1 MNIYLESVNLDE
13 IRNAAAAGLADGVAF
28 SQTASSADDAIDAN
42 TRERLEE
49 ISREFAFP
57 ICVPVG
63 AVTSGDIYTEAR
75 ELAKVSDH
83 VVVQIPLVEDSLVP
97 MCRLTAEGVVV
108 CATFVFSPAQAILAA
123 KAGAA
128 AVRVDLDDLNSYG
141 QASARALAEIKSVLE
156 AGDEECDVMAASP
169 RSAVDFAECVLAG
182 ADIVCV
188 TPDTLRNLVVHPLS
202 DRGIDKF
209 LSQLAK
215 RPKSRTST

>member
-1 MNIYLESVNLDE
+1 MNIYLESVSVDE

-28 SQTASSADDAIDAN
+28 SHAAFGANAFDAS

-63 AVTSGDIYTEAR
+63 AVTSDDIYTEAR

-97 MCRLTAEGVVV
+97 MTRLTAEGGMV
-108 CATFVFSPAQAILAA
+108 CATFVFSAAQAIIPA

-128 AVRVDLDDLNSYG
+128 AVRIPLGGLEGYG
-141 QASARALAEIKSVLE
+141 QPGTRASAEIKNGL
-156 AGDEECDVMAASP
+156 
-169 RSAVDFAECVLAG
+169 
-182 ADIVCV
+182 
-188 TPDTLRNLVVHPLS
+188 LS
-202 DRGIDKF
+202 RR
-209 LSQLAK
+209 A
-215 RPKSRTST
+215 

>member
-1 MNIYLESVNLDE
+1 MNIYLESVDLDE

-28 SQTASSADDAIDAN
+28 SHTASSADAGDAN

-97 MCRLTAEGVVV
+97 MSRLTAEGVVV
-108 CATFVFSPAQAILAA
+108 CATFVFSAAQAIIAA

-128 AVRVDLDDLNSYG
+128 AVRVTLDDLESYS
-141 QASARALAEIKSVLE
+141 QAGTRTLAEIKNAIE
-156 AGDEECDVMAASP
+156 AGEQECDVMAASL
-169 RSAVDFAECVLAG
+169 RSSLQFAECALAG
-182 ADIVCV
+182 ADIVCL
-188 TPDTLRNLVVHPLS
+188 TPESLRNLVVHPLS

-209 LSQLAK
+209 LSQLAR
-215 RPKSRTST
+215 RPKSRTPT

>member
-1 MNIYLESVNLDE
+1 MNIYLESVNLYD

-28 SQTASSADDAIDAN
+28 SHTASDADPVDAN
-42 TRERLEE
+42 TKERLEE

-63 AVTSGDIYTEAR
+63 AVTSGDIYAEAR

-97 MCRLTAEGVVV
+97 MTRLTAEGVVV
-108 CATFVFSPAQAILAA
+108 CATFVFTAAQAIIAA

-128 AVRVDLDDLNSYG
+128 AVRVTLDDLESYG
-141 QASARALAEIKSVLE
+141 QEATRTLAEIKSVLE
-156 AGDEECDVMAASP
+156 ASEEECDVMAASP
-169 RSAVDFAECVLAG
+169 RSAVQFAECALAG
-182 ADIVCV
+182 ADIICL
-188 TPDTLRNLVVHPLS
+188 TPDSLRNLVVHPLS

-209 LSQLAK
+209 LSQLSK
-215 RPKSRTST
+215 RPKSRIPT

>member
-28 SQTASSADDAIDAN
+28 SHTLAAGDAVDAN
-42 TRERLEE
+42 TTERLEE

-63 AVTSGDIYTEAR
+63 AITSSDIYAEAR

-83 VVVQIPLVEDSLVP
+83 VVVQIPLVEDALVP
-97 MCRLTAEGVVV
+97 IARLTAEGVIV
-108 CATFVFSPAQAILAA
+108 CATFVFSAAQAIIAA

-128 AVRVDLDDLNSYG
+128 AVRVTLDELENYG
-141 QASARALAEIKSVLE
+141 QTGTTVLAEIKNALD

-169 RSAVDFAECVLAG
+169 RTAVQFTECTMAG
-182 ADIVCV
+182 ADIVCI
-188 TPDTLRNLVVHPLS
+188 TPDSLRNLIVHPLS
-202 DRGIDKF
+202 DRGIDRF
-209 LSQLAK
+209 LNQLAK
-215 RPKSRTST
+215 RPKSRGAT